1 MYRGRLLGRRRPS
14 LRQGQTSSRRPLP
27 IHEKVF
33 VRSTPLLASDGYRR
47 SSVSLEMA
55 RVFPFDQ
62 LLENG
67 KKRKIATLIYCQST
81 TTVLALL
88 SNRDLNNGT
97 IDNTRE
103 RRGREIGVDLCY
115 DYNELWAMNGEKT
128 LDIIWCT
135 TPTAF
140 IIKLSGARFFFFVCS
155 FHINRIQR
163 QWWGTEV
170 STAGISGSF
179 FFLVYTFR
187 IGRCHAELGAV
198 AARLRP
204 TSRQSI
210 LITTK
215 KTPPFSS
222 AIPVVTRVIYAPIPK
237 GENIHLGITSSLA
250 NVWILKWKKRR
261 RKKYVNSKGSITLR
275 GVCVC
280 SFAWIQ
286 HGRYRYWL
294 KRFFFLFWTPGMPV
308 WQMCV
313 SIQRYTIQQSSP
325 PPLPFFVSL
334 KNFSLEQLAF
344 WRASYT
350 STESS
355 KFSTFDSYFM
365 ISIQGP
371 AAM

>member
-140 IIKLSGARFFFFVCS
+140 IIKLSGARFFFF
-155 FHINRIQR
+155 
-163 QWWGTEV
+163 
-170 STAGISGSF
+170 
-179 FFLVYTFR
+179 FLFA
-187 IGRCHAELGAV
+187 HF
-198 AARLRP
+198 
-204 TSRQSI
+204 TSI
-210 LITTK
+210 E
-215 KTPPFSS
+215 F
-222 AIPVVTRVIYAPIPK
+222 
-237 GENIHLGITSSLA
+237 
-250 NVWILKWKKRR
+250 
-261 RKKYVNSKGSITLR
+261 KGSDEEQKWAR
-275 GVCVC
+275 RVSPEAF
-280 SFAWIQ
+280 SF
-286 HGRYRYWL
+286 
-294 KRFFFLFWTPGMPV
+294 
-308 WQMCV
+308 
-313 SIQRYTIQQSSP
+313 
-325 PPLPFFVSL
+325 
-334 KNFSLEQLAF
+334 
-344 WRASYT
+344 
-350 STESS
+350 
-355 KFSTFDSYFM
+355 
-365 ISIQGP
+365 
-371 AAM
+371 

>member
-1 MYRGRLLGRRRPS
+1 MGHEWRENFRYHLMYYTNG
-14 LRQGQTSSRRPLP
+14 
-27 IHEKVF
+27 IHYKV
-33 VRSTPLLASDGYRR
+33 
-47 SSVSLEMA
+47 
-55 RVFPFDQ
+55 
-62 LLENG
+62 
-67 KKRKIATLIYCQST
+67 
-81 TTVLALL
+81 
-88 SNRDLNNGT
+88 
-97 IDNTRE
+97 E
-103 RRGREIGVDLCY
+103 RCSI
-115 DYNELWAMNGEKT
+115 
-128 LDIIWCT
+128 
-135 TPTAF
+135 F
-140 IIKLSGARFFFFVCS
+140 FFFFVCS

-325 PPLPFFVSL
+325 PPPLFLFRWRTFHWNNLRFEEHPIHLRKVQSFPLLIRTLWYRYKDRRRCKRAPFLINRIRMERNWML
-334 KNFSLEQLAF
+334 K
-344 WRASYT
+344 
-350 STESS
+350 SS
-355 KFSTFDSYFM
+355 KFSSH
-365 ISIQGP
+365 
-371 AAM
+371 